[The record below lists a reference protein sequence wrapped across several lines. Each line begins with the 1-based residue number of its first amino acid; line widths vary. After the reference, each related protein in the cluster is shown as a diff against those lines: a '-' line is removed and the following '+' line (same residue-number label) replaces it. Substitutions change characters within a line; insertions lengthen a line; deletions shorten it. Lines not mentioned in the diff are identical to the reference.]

1 MDDATPNRPARKSKK
16 RSSKASNEDA
26 CPNGRG
32 TSDHGG
38 GEPEET
44 GTSEIGE
51 RRQGPTEDTY
61 TIVNARAVLNAIGLE
76 FNELSEVN
84 VNDAWKQ
91 YRKRLMENFG
101 ILAEVMSAKDITELC
116 MKIGEN
122 ISGKSADS
130 GGMTPLDETRNFL
143 GTKPRVQ

>member
-1 MDDATPNRPARKSKK
+1 
-16 RSSKASNEDA
+16 
-26 CPNGRG
+26 
-32 TSDHGG
+32 
-38 GEPEET
+38 
-44 GTSEIGE
+44 
-51 RRQGPTEDTY
+51 
-61 TIVNARAVLNAIGLE
+61 LNAIGLE